1 MGRQRPGRRCPSEA
15 SLGSARPCAGSDSRE
30 PGEAQSLLAPGSQRH
45 RVPQVCA
52 HLIRGLSG
60 QRGRGWRWRSGKR
73 GHPCP
78 GGASALFL
86 GLHAGSASAS
96 HTFRQCTWPDGEVAC
111 AVHSPPPPVASRG
124 DVSICK
130 VQVSASSF
138 LGAEC
143 ATGARVGARRLRP
156 GAWEGRLCRKGRWSS
171 QPSRLGLEPWW
182 AAGQWAAV
190 LSEGRAWRRER
201 VCVCARS
208 VRMGRRGPEPL
219 LPVAGGGLLC
229 FTGYASRQ
237 R

>member
-1 MGRQRPGRRCPSEA
+1 MGCRGGGGE
-15 SLGSARPCAGSDSRE
+15 GGAGALE
-30 PGEAQSLLAPGSQRH
+30 
-45 RVPQVCA
+45 
-52 HLIRGLSG
+52 SG
-60 QRGRGWRWRSGKR
+60 VT
-73 GHPCP
+73 PAP

-111 AVHSPPPPVASRG
+111 AVHSPSPPVASRG

-171 QPSRLGLEPWW
+171 QPSRRGLEPWW

-190 LSEGRAWRRER
+190 LSEGRAWRRKR
-201 VCVCARS
+201 VCACARS